1 MKQMKRLTT
10 KEEEIM
16 RIFWEHGP
24 MFVRELLSFYVPTSI
39 MRLFQKRSIKVRHS
53 KKLFPNI
60 IITPISM

>member
-24 MFVRELLSFYVPTSI
+24 MFVRELLSFYRITI
-39 MRLFQKRSIKVRHS
+39 LFLPLCGGWKRRA
-53 KKLFPNI
+53 L
-60 IITPISM
+60 